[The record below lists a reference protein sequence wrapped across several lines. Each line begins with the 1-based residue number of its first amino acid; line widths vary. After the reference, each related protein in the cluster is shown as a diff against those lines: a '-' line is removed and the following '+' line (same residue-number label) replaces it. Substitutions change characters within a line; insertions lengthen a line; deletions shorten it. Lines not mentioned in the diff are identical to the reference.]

1 MMSNRLTK
9 INYVFAKENGYIISF
24 SKVRGIFKPDKFEP
38 SYTLIEDDN
47 TIEVIFYFEQY
58 EDDLKELSLVR
69 KIYDLFD
76 QIPVELDNSEEI
88 KVKPLIE
95 SKCEKIVGELVG

>member
-9 INYVFAKENGYIISF
+9 INYVFAKENGCIISF
-24 SKVRGIFKPDKFEP
+24 SKVRGIFKRGEFEP
-38 SYTLIEDDN
+38 SYTLIEDNN

-76 QIPVELDNSEEI
+76 QIPVELDNSEEN
-88 KVKPLIE
+88 KVKSLIE